1 MRKNTKIAIAVIV
14 LAVLTLIIVLAS
26 TVFAVGSVRLIW
38 YNTPNGTLASLTN
51 ENILKS
57 SGVQGNS
64 VFLLDRDKA
73 IENIEKEYPRLRVID
88 IEICWP
94 NIMNVHAIERQE
106 VYAVRIG
113 DKYAITDEYLK
124 ILDIVPT
131 YTSTNINPVV
141 LEIPDLDD
149 NYQKGDTIEHEYF
162 ETFVG
167 VYNGFIAMG
176 RDLTDMRALCASMSY
191 TNAHLTITTHFGVTI
206 ILDNPTQNT
215 QEKMSFAIGV
225 FDKLGTEDYGHGTI
239 EVFLNSKN
247 KPEGRYY

>member
-206 ILDNPTQNT
+206 ILDNPTPVSYT
-215 QEKMSFAIGV
+215 HLTLPTKRIV
-225 FDKLGTEDYGHGTI
+225 
-239 EVFLNSKN
+239 
-247 KPEGRYY
+247 